1 MKRVTAILI
10 LAGIIGA
17 AYLIPQKGDA
27 TATASRCGDRTMAF
41 VMSQTFVERELK
53 APASASFPNI
63 RADGVTVEERGD
75 CQFTVSAYVDAEN
88 SFGAKLRS
96 PYSMDLRFSPSD
108 QKWFAENVAIAR

>member
-1 MKRVTAILI
+1 MKRITALLI
-10 LAGIIGA
+10 LAGIVGVAGA
-17 AYLIPQKGDA
+17 MSANRKPAGG
-27 TATASRCGDRTMAF
+27 CGDRTMAF

-63 RADGVTVEERGD
+63 RADGVTVEEHGD

-108 QKWFAENVAIAR
+108 QKWFAENVAISR